1 MAIDYE
7 QLKSLVKEAM
17 FTGGGINVASAP
29 EGIPHRMPAAN
40 PPQET
45 GTPEANALYDIA
57 LVAREATEKLV
68 AALDDPT
75 YDDAYESAFR
85 ASANL
90 RKALNSLIEYGA
102 HPTPEQRVVAPPKWE
117 QPYNAGGGDYGGGAG
132 YIDQPFG
139 RSAEELQEV
148 AASELGGEEVVAAVE
163 KEKTGEEELKTLGV
177 GRATPTGF
185 AQNLIQTG
193 AAVRAGEKLG
203 STEPTELNMIQQIN
217 NIVTKVADA
226 GGVDLLKFK
235 PEMRTFLQ
243 KLLKKAQDIE
253 KQASEGGA

>member
-45 GTPEANALYDIA
+45 GTPEANALYDLA

-75 YDDAYESAFR
+75 YDDAYENAFR
-85 ASANL
+85 ASACL
-90 RKALNSLIEYGA
+90 RRTLNNLIEDGA

-117 QPYNAGGGDYGGGAG
+117 QPFNAGGGDYGGGAG
-132 YIDQPFG
+132 YIGGAGAHQRG
-139 RSAEELQEV
+139 GLEEAV
-148 AASELGGEEVVAAVE
+148 ASELGGGEEEETE
-163 KEKTGEEELKTLGV
+163 KKKTGEEVLKTLGV

-185 AQNLIQTG
+185 AQDLVKTG
-193 AAVRAGEKLG
+193 AAVRSGEELG
-203 STEPTELNMIQQIN
+203 STDPPELNMIQQIN
-217 NIVTKVADA
+217 SIVTKVADA

-235 PEMRTFLQ
+235 PDVRTFLQ
-243 KLLKKAQDIE
+243 KLLTKAQAIE
-253 KQASEGGA
+253 QQASERGT

>member
-45 GTPEANALYDIA
+45 GTPEANALYDLA

-75 YDDAYESAFR
+75 YDDAYENAFR
-85 ASANL
+85 ASACL
-90 RKALNSLIEYGA
+90 RRTLNNLIEDGA

-117 QPYNAGGGDYGGGAG
+117 QPFNAGGGDYGGGAG
-132 YIDQPFG
+132 YIGGAGAHQRG
-139 RSAEELQEV
+139 GLEE
-148 AASELGGEEVVAAVE
+148 ALGDPEEEGAPEAK
-163 KEKTGEEELKTLGV
+163 KEKTAEDELKTLGV
-177 GRATPTGF
+177 GRTTGTTF
-185 AQNLIQTG
+185 ARDLTQQG
-193 AAVRAGEKLG
+193 ADVKAGKTLG
-203 STEPTELNMIQQIN
+203 KTEPAELKMIQQIN
-217 NIVTKVADA
+217 GIVTKIADA
-226 GGVDLLKFK
+226 GGVDLLVFK
-235 PEMRTFLQ
+235 AETKTFLD
-243 KLLKKAQDIE
+243 KLLRKAKEMEAKATERE
-253 KQASEGGA
+253 KE

>member
-45 GTPEANALYDIA
+45 GTPEANALYDLA

-75 YDDAYESAFR
+75 YDDAYENAFR
-85 ASANL
+85 ASASL
-90 RKALNSLIEYGA
+90 RKALNNLIEDGA

-117 QPYNAGGGDYGGGAG
+117 QPFNAGGGDYGGGAG
-132 YIDQPFG
+132 YIGGAGAHQRG
-139 RSAEELQEV
+139 GLEE
-148 AASELGGEEVVAAVE
+148 ALGDPEGDAGEQ
-163 KEKTGEEELKTLGV
+163 LKSLGV
-177 GRATPTGF
+177 GRT
-185 AQNLIQTG
+185 TG
-193 AAVRAGEKLG
+193 ATFGSELAKQGADIKSGKALG
-203 STEPTELNMIQQIN
+203 DTEPEELKMIQQIN
-217 NIVTKVADA
+217 SIVTKVAEA
-226 GGVDLLKFK
+226 GGVDLLVFK
-235 PEMRTFLQ
+235 SDTKAFLQ
-243 KLLKKAQDIE
+243 RLLKKAEEIE
-253 KQASEGGA
+253 KRSTASGSTEKET

>member
-45 GTPEANALYDIA
+45 GTPEANALYDLA

-75 YDDAYESAFR
+75 YDDAYENAFR
-85 ASANL
+85 ASACL
-90 RKALNSLIEYGA
+90 RRTLNNLIEDGA

-117 QPYNAGGGDYGGGAG
+117 QPFNAGGGDYGGGAG
-132 YIDQPFG
+132 YIGGAGAHQRG
-139 RSAEELQEV
+139 GLEE
-148 AASELGGEEVVAAVE
+148 ALGD
-163 KEKTGEEELKTLGV
+163 EEEGDAGDQLKSLGV
-177 GRATPTGF
+177 GRTR
-185 AQNLIQTG
+185 G
-193 AAVRAGEKLG
+193 AAFGSELVKQGADIKSGKSLG
-203 STEPTELNMIQQIN
+203 DTEPEELKMIQQIYA
-217 NIVTKVADA
+217 IVTKISNAE
-226 GGVDLLKFK
+226 GVDLLDFK
-235 PEMRTFLQ
+235 SDTKAFLQ
-243 KLLKKAQDIE
+243 RLLKKAEDIE
-253 KQASEGGA
+253 KRATEAGDTEETT

>member
-45 GTPEANALYDIA
+45 GTPEANALYDLA

-75 YDDAYESAFR
+75 YDDAYENAFR
-85 ASANL
+85 ASACL
-90 RKALNSLIEYGA
+90 RRTLNNLIEDGA

-117 QPYNAGGGDYGGGAG
+117 QPFNAGGGDYGGGAG
-132 YIDQPFG
+132 YIGGAGAHQRGGLEEALGDAADPADD
-139 RSAEELQEV
+139 AEEQV
-148 AASELGGEEVVAAVE
+148 KS
-163 KEKTGEEELKTLGV
+163 LGV
-177 GRATPTGF
+177 GRTTASAFGSER
-185 AQNLIQTG
+185 AKE
-193 AAVRAGEKLG
+193 AADVKAGKALG
-203 STEPTELNMIQQIN
+203 EVEPQELKIIQQIN
-217 NIVTKVADA
+217 AIQTQIAQVD
-226 GGVDLLKFK
+226 GVDLTVFK
-235 PEMRTFLQ
+235 AETKAFLQ
-243 KLLKKAQDIE
+243 KQLKKAQQIQ
-253 KQASEGGA
+253 KQASEQTT